1 MTFQNPLL
9 AKPARPHPSRIAVVG
24 AGTIGPDIGYYLKS
38 NLPSLELVLVDVA
51 PKPLDVAI
59 ERIETHVRKGL
70 ARNKLT
76 ESQAGR
82 VMDNLIPTLDY
93 DAMSDCEWVI
103 EAASE
108 DLAIK
113 REIFG
118 RVESIV
124 RDDTLITS
132 NTSSLPAERLFADLK
147 HPERATVT
155 HFFAPAFQ
163 NPIVEI
169 VDWERVDS
177 DVVDFLRRFFAGTGK
192 VPLVT
197 SDVPCFMLDRVFD
210 NWCNEAG
217 YLLDEATAAEI
228 DHVAGDFVYA
238 GPFFV
243 LNLAGGNPI
252 IVETNT
258 LQMLEEGEHY
268 RPAPVFR
275 SVDTWN
281 TISPGEP
288 VDVGP
293 ERAARIRDRLLGILF
308 SQAVDILDRTIG
320 SAADLEL
327 GCELALGF
335 KKGPLRLM
343 EELGSDE
350 VGRILDVLADERI
363 GMPMP
368 VRPFSGYRGFTRHL
382 LVDDVDGVKVITLR
396 RPQVLNAL
404 DDELNDEL
412 LGVLEEFED
421 DVGVEGFVITGY
433 GSRAFSAGADIGRF
447 PEMLGDADA
456 CAQYAR
462 DCSRVL
468 IHLDSMKKPVVAALN
483 GMALGGGLELAFR
496 CHGIVAVE
504 DAWLQLPEATLG
516 IAPGVGGMVIPYRR
530 WPSAAPVF
538 HDMMRRATKLSA
550 EEAHRLGIVGALVD
564 IESLIV
570 SAVDMVRELAGEITP
585 PPEGPV
591 EIPPFPRLEPAMLA
605 EEGLSPEV
613 VDIIEAAIRDAATA
627 EELHEALE
635 IGYSAFA
642 AAACTKAAREKITAF
657 VSDGKG

>member
-82 VMDNLIPTLDY
+82 VMENLIPTLDY
-93 DAMSDCEWVI
+93 NAMSDCEWVI

-163 NPIVEI
+163 NPIVEV
-169 VDWERVDS
+169 VDWDRVDAG
-177 DVVDFLRRFFAGTGK
+177 VVDFLRRFFAGTGK

-228 DHVAGDFVYA
+228 DHVAGEFVHA

-396 RPQVLNAL
+396 RPHVLNAL

-412 LGVLEEFED
+412 LGVLEDHED
-421 DVGVEGFVITGY
+421 DPAVEGFVITGY

-591 EIPPFPRLEPAMLA
+591 EIPPFPRLEPATLA

-613 VDIIEAAIRDAATA
+613 VEIIEAAIRDAATA
-627 EELHEALE
+627 GELHEALE